1 MFKSIKIT
9 TKILKNKWDEIYKKY
24 KLEDIPWTTKK
35 PNENIIKLVKEKEI
49 KSPVLDM
56 CSGTGTNSIYLAS
69 NGYEVYGIDIS
80 KTAVDIANKTC
91 NKKNLNCKY
100 FVGNVLKKKFNK
112 KFNFIYDRGCFHHL
126 PKKERKKYIKKVYNL
141 LTNKGKLYLEC
152 FSNKNK
158 FIFRTSS
165 KKDIINYFSKFFKII
180 YFKNITHTPK
190 NKNKIYLYAIFMKKI

>member
-1 MFKSIKIT
+1 MFKKIKLLTNIL
-9 TKILKNKWDEIYKKY
+9 TKEWDKIYKNYPIK
-24 KLEDIPWTTKK
+24 EIPWNTKK
-35 PNENIIKLVKEKEI
+35 PSKEIIRLVKQDKI

-56 CSGTGTNSIYLAS
+56 CSGIGTNSIYLAS
-69 NGYEVYGIDIS
+69 KGYEVYGIDIS

-112 KFNFIYDRGCFHHL
+112 KFNFVYDRGCFHHL

-158 FIFRTSS
+158 FIFRTFS
-165 KKDIINYFSKFFKII
+165 KKDITNYFSKFFKII
-180 YFKNITHTPK
+180 YFKNITHILK
-190 NKNKIYLYAIFMKKI
+190 NKNKIYLYAIFMEKK